1 MSKKSNLVPKMF
13 ETSAAEIKISDQ
25 KKYASAKKIENS
37 TAKIKKLTDRV
48 N

>member
-1 MSKKSNLVPKMF
+1 MF
-13 ETSAAEIKISDQ
+13 ETSAAEIKTSDQ